1 MDASRYMDVSSTS
14 DIDSFPDSRNRLL
27 APESAVTLE
36 VNGRDLVTLMCSP
49 FDLEVLALGHLF
61 SGGLIASMDEVLS
74 LWVCPDNSRVHI
86 KCTHDIARETG
97 FAVVPSA
104 CGAGSAS
111 IIYSDRLARLSSSRI
126 FAMASLRDWAREM
139 FDQARLYKTTGGIHC
154 AALVPEDG
162 SVFVFEDVGRHNAV
176 DKAIGRGLREKVD
189 FSRCCL
195 ISSGRI
201 AADMAAKAVAAGIP
215 LVVSRSIPTT
225 AAFSLAV
232 DKRLT
237 LVGRIGA
244 ASPIVY
250 TVPER
255 LT

>member
-1 MDASRYMDVSSTS
+1 MKTEEP
-14 DIDSFPDSRNRLL
+14 SFPDPRNRLL

-36 VNGRDLVTLMCSP
+36 VNGKDIVTLMCSP
-49 FDLEVLALGHLF
+49 FDLELLALGHLF

-86 KCTHDIARETG
+86 KCAHDIAHESG

-104 CGAGSAS
+104 CGASPAS
-111 IIYSDRLARLSSSRI
+111 IFHSDRLAQLTPSWT
-126 FAMASLRDWAREM
+126 FAMTSLRDWAREM
-139 FDQARLYKTTGGIHC
+139 FDQAKLYRTTGGMHC
-154 AALVPEDG
+154 AALVPGDG

-189 FSRCCL
+189 FSRSCL

-201 AADMAAKAVAAGIP
+201 AADMAAKAIAAGIP

-237 LVGRIGA
+237 LVGRISA

-255 LT
+255 LD